1 MTFLASRFVREEVWS
16 GELLDGIA
24 LYCVDKFFVDR
35 VLKIPV
41 FILFDG
47 SRWLRNRL
55 QQRNG
60 APLESNA
67 PLGSL
72 GIAFL

>member
-1 MTFLASRFVREEVWS
+1 MTFLASRFVREKVWS

-47 SRWLRNRL
+47 SRWLRNPATTKKRRTARK
-55 QQRNG
+55 QC
-60 APLESNA
+60 AA
-67 PLGSL
+67 W
-72 GIAFL
+72 

>member
-1 MTFLASRFVREEVWS
+1 MTFLGSRFVREKVLS

-24 LYCVDKFFVDR
+24 LYYVDKFFVDR
-35 VLKIPV
+35 VLSIPV

-47 SRWLRNRL
+47 SRWLCNRL